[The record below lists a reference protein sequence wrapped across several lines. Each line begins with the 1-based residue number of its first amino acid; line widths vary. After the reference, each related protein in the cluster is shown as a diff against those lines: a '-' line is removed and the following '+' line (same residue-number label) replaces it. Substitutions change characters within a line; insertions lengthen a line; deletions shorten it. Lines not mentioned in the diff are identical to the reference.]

1 MADATDILRANL
13 AALGTHDPALSQR
26 VAQAAAHPPQTLQWT
41 TSRAGP
47 PTATLTHDGKALAL
61 ASRYD
66 PLAEARKLVET
77 IDHAKHAGIIMLG
90 LGIGH
95 HVALAATDMGEYGL
109 MIVFEPDLALI
120 RSVFERIDC
129 TRWLAMPNVILA
141 DDAMDRS
148 ELTRRIDRFA
158 SMLTLGTILVEHPP
172 SRARCGD
179 KLAAFGKVMTDILS
193 YCRTNVAT
201 ALVNATRT
209 CANLAAN
216 VHLYATGA
224 DTDALHN
231 LASGWPAVC
240 VGAGPSL
247 VKNVDLLRDPAVRRN
262 VVVIAVQTTLKP
274 LLDRGIRPDFVTALD
289 YSAICRRFYENLPP
303 LPDVTLVAEPKS
315 NPTILENFPGPMRLL
330 RNEFLDTMIGPLAR
344 PRKAIAT
351 GATVAHLS
359 FYLAQHLG
367 CDPVLFIGQD
377 LGFSDGLYYAPG
389 TAIHDVWAPELGPFT
404 SVEFMEFTR
413 IMRHRRHLSRHTDIH
428 GRPIYSDEQMVTYLK
443 QFERDFAQAASGGQR
458 IIDCTEGGMP
468 KAHTTPMPLAEA
480 LQLYAARPVPAI
492 PMPAPGVDGA
502 KIVTLRGHLQRL
514 LDDVQAVRRA
524 TRDSVPILRDMLA
537 QQRNPAKFADLYRKL
552 KRHQTKVESLGD
564 AFALV
569 CHMNTIGAFHRA
581 RNDRSIHHQETDALR
596 RQARQI
602 ERDLKNMDWTLQA
615 CDETVKI
622 LADAIA
628 RTSAAAV
635 SRAPQR
641 AAA

>member
-13 AALGTHDPALSQR
+13 AALRGHDAALAARIEQAPPA
-26 VAQAAAHPPQTLQWT
+26 PLQWT
-41 TSRAGP
+41 ASKAGP
-47 PTATLTHDGKALAL
+47 LTASIEHQGRMIAL

-66 PLAEARKLVET
+66 PGAEARTLVSV
-77 IDHAKHAGIIMLG
+77 IDHARHAGIVMLG
-90 LGIGH
+90 LGVGH
-95 HVALAATDMGEYGL
+95 HVALAADDMGEYGL
-109 MIVFEPDLALI
+109 MIVFEPDVSLLRA
-120 RSVFERIDC
+120 VFERIDC

-141 DDAMDRS
+141 DESMDRP

-179 KLAAFGKVMTDILS
+179 KLAAFGKVMTEILA

-201 ALVNATRT
+201 ALVNASRT

-216 VHLYATGA
+216 VHLYAAGA
-224 DTDALHN
+224 DTDALHR
-231 LASGWPAVC
+231 LASGHPAVC

-247 VKNVDLLRDPAVRRN
+247 VKNVDLLRDAAVRRN

-289 YSAICRRFYENLPP
+289 YSAICRRFYEDLPP

-315 NPTILENFPGPMRLL
+315 NPAILENFPGPMRLL

-367 CDPVLFIGQD
+367 CDPILFIGQD

-389 TAIHDVWAPELGPFT
+389 TAIHDVWAPELGPFA

-428 GRPIYSDEQMVTYLK
+428 GRPIFSDEQMVTYLK
-443 QFERDFAQAASGGQR
+443 QFERDFAQAASSGQR

-468 KAHTTPMPLAEA
+468 KAHTTRMPLAEA
-480 LQLYAARPVPAI
+480 LQLYATRPAPAI
-492 PMPAPGVDGA
+492 PMPSHDVDSA
-502 KIVTLRGHLQRL
+502 RLASLRSHLRRL
-514 LDDVQAVRRA
+514 LDDVQAIRRA

-537 QQRNPAKFADLYRKL
+537 HQHNTAKFTDLFRKL
-552 KRHQTKVESLGD
+552 KRHQARVESLAD
-564 AFALV
+564 AFSMV
-569 CHMNTIGAFHRA
+569 CYINTIGAFHRA
-581 RNDRSIHHQETDALR
+581 RHDRAIHHHESDALQ

-602 ERDLKNMDWTLQA
+602 ERDLRNMDWTLQA
-615 CDETVKI
+615 CDETAKI
-622 LADAIA
+622 LTDAIE
-628 RTSAAAV
+628 RGGMT
-635 SRAPQR
+635 PHR